1 MASPAD
7 APQSTA
13 VSGGGGIGDPHRSAD
28 PHRNNDPRRALET
41 APMSR
46 LQVGAVAICIALN
59 MIDGFDVLVVA
70 FTSNALA
77 SAWNLTGAEL
87 GLLLSAG
94 LFGMA
99 GGSLLLAPLA
109 DWFGRRALILF
120 CLCVITAGMLLAA
133 FAEGPVQLFWLR
145 VMTGLGIGGMLAGIG
160 VIAAEY
166 SSAKWRSTNVSLQT
180 TGYPIGATLG
190 GWIAALLI
198 ARYDWRAAFVFGGLA
213 SAAMIP
219 VVLRGLPESLDF
231 LVTRRPVGALGKL
244 NALLRRMG
252 HAEVAD
258 LPQREAQE
266 VRSTER
272 PLRGLFAGEALRST
286 LLIWSSFFLLMFSFY
301 FVMSWTPRLL
311 VAAGLSAEQG
321 ITGGVLLNL
330 GGIFGGTCFA
340 LLAARVGVRRLTAS
354 FLAMSVILTV
364 AFGFLATQFAAA
376 FVVAVALALAIGLFL
391 IGSMAGLYSLAPA
404 LYPAPV
410 RTFGV
415 GWAIGIGRL
424 GAVLA
429 PAIAGLLVD
438 AGWSNT
444 QLYCA
449 FAVPMSLAV
458 LTVLGL
464 RMRMVPT
471 NQYGSSSGRMSS

>member
-1 MASPAD
+1 M
-7 APQSTA
+7 
-13 VSGGGGIGDPHRSAD
+13 VSSAD
-28 PHRNNDPRRALET
+28 VPEPTAGHRTGRISDPRRAID
-41 APMSR
+41 AGPMSR

-59 MIDGFDVLVVA
+59 TIDGFDVLVVA
-70 FTSNALA
+70 FTSSALTTEW
-77 SAWNLTGAEL
+77 SLTGAQL

-94 LFGMA
+94 LFGMM

-109 DWFGRRALILF
+109 DWFGRRALILL
-120 CLCVITAGMLLAA
+120 CLCVITAGMLLCA
-133 FAEGPVQLFWLR
+133 FAAGPVQLFWLR

-160 VIAAEY
+160 VITAEY

-180 TGYPIGATLG
+180 TGYPVGATLG
-190 GWIAALLI
+190 GWVAAVLI

-231 LVTRRPVGALGKL
+231 LVTRRPAGALAKL

-252 HAEVAD
+252 IAEVSQ
-258 LPQREAQE
+258 LPRREAQE
-266 VRSTER
+266 VHATER

-286 LLIWSSFFLLMFSFY
+286 LLIWSSFFLLMFGFY

-311 VAAGLSAEQG
+311 VTAGLSAQQG

-340 LLAARVGVRRLTAS
+340 LLAARAGLRRLAAS
-354 FLAMSVILTV
+354 FLFVCAGLTV
-364 AFGFLATQFAAA
+364 AFGAFAAQFSTA
-376 FVVAVALALAIGLFL
+376 FVAAVALALAIGLFL

-410 RTFGV
+410 RAFGV

-429 PAIAGLLVD
+429 PAIAGVLVD
-438 AGWSNT
+438 AGWTNA
-444 QLYCA
+444 QLYCV
-449 FAVPMSLAV
+449 FALPVAAAA
-458 LTVLGL
+458 LTVLIL
-464 RMRMVPT
+464 RTP
-471 NQYGSSSGRMSS
+471 